1 MATRRVKSDRG
12 KPSNRA
18 VDLLSAILVGDAAVG
33 DIAAELRRQGID
45 SVPAVLEMVRKMA
58 RQRTAAQAAAVRPIN
73 LAGMRKKPPP
83 RRVSNVKQRV
93 PEVPFLL
100 NGTLHDP
107 KDIVRYNSRELHF
120 IPTADGEQ
128 LLVVE
133 DRELITTWRQ
143 YLFLSNAAKLPEK
156 YLDLP
161 GVPKPGSA
169 KPQTM
174 PSPIPPGQPGGPT
187 LGPVGGG
194 KFPRPTLTRFYE
206 DENLG
211 GDFIDLEPNRG
222 YFDLTHVG
230 KGAFGLG
237 DWNDEISSVEMQYT
251 QVCVLH
257 EDIHWAGSTL
267 NLFGTTYT
275 GTFSTAFPSFNLGPL
290 GWNDRASS
298 LETW

>member
-73 LAGMRKKPPP
+73 LAGMRKKTPPQ
-83 RRVSNVKQRV
+83 RVSKVKQRV

-107 KDIVRYNSRELHF
+107 KDIVRYNGRELHF

-133 DRELITTWRQ
+133 DRELIRTWRQ
-143 YLFLSNAAKLPEK
+143 YLFLSNQAKLPEK

-174 PSPIPPGQPGGPT
+174 PSPSPT
-187 LGPVGGG
+187 GVIVLGGG
-194 KFPRPTLTRFYE
+194 KYPQEARTKFFE
-206 DENLG
+206 DVNLG
-211 GDFIDLEPNRG
+211 GGFIELDPNRG
-222 YFDLTHVG
+222 YYDLTHVG
-230 KGAFGLG
+230 KGVFG
-237 DWNDEISSVEMQYT
+237 DWNDEISSVEMVYT
-251 QVCVLH
+251 RVAVLWEH
-257 EDIHWAGSTL
+257 IHWAGRSLTL
-267 NLFGTTYT
+267 QGTTYT
-275 GTFSTAFPSFNLGPL
+275 GMFNTVFPSFNLDKFGF
-290 GWNDRASS
+290 NDLASS